1 MPQAPE
7 TPFVIVEAI
16 YPNMTQLDFTGPHTI
31 FSRLPNVQTIVASAP
46 GGPVESEGGLIFA
59 GTQRLADI
67 ERCDLLFTPGG
78 MGVTDAMNDVAFMSE
93 IRRLSADARYLTSVC
108 TGSLI
113 LGAAGLLKGRKAA
126 CHWAWRDM
134 LHLFDAIPEDARVV
148 RDGNI
153 ITGGGVTAGIDFA
166 LVIAAELAGEL
177 TAQAL
182 QLMIE
187 YAPAPPFNAGRPETA
202 PAEVLTLVQSRMA
215 EVLPKRL
222 AAAKLAAANEVSLHR
237 P

>member
-1 MPQAPE
+1 
-7 TPFVIVEAI
+7 
-16 YPNMTQLDFTGPHTI
+16 
-31 FSRLPNVQTIVASAP
+31 
-46 GGPVESEGGLIFA
+46 
-59 GTQRLADI
+59 
-67 ERCDLLFTPGG
+67 